1 MTFSEYQRIV
11 NQLSISEAAAGVSD
25 LRNVPRLMI
34 KELDATAVDFESLN
48 AMSRR
53 VFYKIVQRSYRSA
66 QEENRIPYVLTEQ
79 STTEDY
85 NAATLTV
92 VLTQHRTGSRTV
104 TYV

>member
-1 MTFSEYQRIV
+1 MSFDDYLRMV
-11 NQLSISEAAAGVSD
+11 NQLSISEAAAGVPD
-25 LRNVPRLMI
+25 LRNVPKLMI
-34 KELDATAVDFESLN
+34 KELDATAVGFEDLN

-53 VFYKIVQRSYRSA
+53 VFYRYLQRSYRSA
-66 QEENRIPYVLTEQ
+66 QREFHIPFVLTEQ

-85 NAATLTV
+85 NAATLNV